1 MASACEMECSRQR
14 RGSQTAGAAVFSFVA
29 GTVRPEYL
37 DIMRVKYS
45 LIRRRIVTS
54 IAVIGLLLLAG
65 IVIALY
71 ALAPTLHLIVRKR
84 TADYL
89 RERFKSSV
97 QFTDFHI
104 SMYPHTHIIID
115 GLVMR
120 HEGRTDVAPLIQIST
135 VTVDAKFENLLA
147 TRPFIAH
154 VTLDG
159 LRINTPPHQPGG
171 EPMIHGTHVDLSAK
185 FPVTIARIT
194 ANEARVVI
202 LRRDTKPPRE
212 FEVHQLEMDNV
223 NFDHPA
229 SFHALLTNPV
239 PKGEIHCD
247 GQFGPW
253 QANNPSQT
261 PVRANYTFHNAD
273 MSTLKGLKGILSSEG
288 TFSGPLDYLN
298 VEGKTD
304 IPDFALRTSD
314 HPMALHTDFSAVVD
328 GTNGN
333 TYLNLV
339 TAKFRH
345 TTIVTKG
352 EVVDEYPTVKGRTIV
367 MNAVSKSARI
377 EDLLL
382 LAVKSN
388 PPVMTGAANLKARI
402 LIPEGP
408 LDLIKRL
415 QIDGQFDVG
424 AAQFT
429 SDSVQAKVNSLS
441 RRGQGK
447 PKDMDLTAVSKLQG
461 AFRMD
466 GDEIDFSR
474 LSFSVP
480 GADIN
485 LAGNYGFD
493 SGVLNFRG
501 KLLLQA
507 KLSQTF
513 TGAKSFFL
521 KAVDPFFKGKNGEK
535 AGTVLPIK
543 IIGTKDHP
551 VFGLDFR
558 DRANKDRKNK
568 DPLNN
573 GPRDQI
579 AHKSF

>member
-1 MASACEMECSRQR
+1 
-14 RGSQTAGAAVFSFVA
+14 
-29 GTVRPEYL
+29 
-37 DIMRVKYS
+37 MRVKYS
-45 LIRRRIVTS
+45 FMRKRVVTS
-54 IAVIGLLLLAG
+54 IAVIGLLFLAG

-71 ALAPTLHLIVRKR
+71 ALAPTLHLIARKR

-97 QFTDFHI
+97 QFTDFHVSI
-104 SMYPHTHIIID
+104 YPRIHIIVN

-120 HEGRTDVAPLIQIST
+120 HEGRTDIAPLIQIDT
-135 VTVDAKFENLLA
+135 ITVDATFGNLF
-147 TRPFIAH
+147 TKRPI
-154 VTLDG
+154 VSDVILDG
-159 LRINTPPHQPGG
+159 LRINTPPRQPGG
-171 EPMIHGTHVDLSAK
+171 EPMIHGTQLDLSAK
-185 FPVTIARIT
+185 FPLTAARIT
-194 ANEARVVI
+194 ANEARLVI
-202 LRRDTKPPRE
+202 LRRDTKPPHE
-212 FEVHQLEMDNV
+212 FELHQLEMDNV
-223 NFDHPA
+223 DFDHPA
-229 SFHALLTNPV
+229 WFHALLTNPV

-253 QANNPSQT
+253 QADNPSQT
-261 PVRANYTFHNAD
+261 PVTANYTFYNAD

-288 TFSGPLDYLN
+288 HFSGPLDYLN

-328 GTNGN
+328 VTNGN

-345 TTIVTKG
+345 TTLVTKG

-402 LIPEGP
+402 LIPEGFA
-408 LDLIKRL
+408 DLIERL
-415 QIDGQFDVG
+415 RIDGQFGVG
-424 AAQFT
+424 KAQFT
-429 SDSVQAKVNSLS
+429 SGSVQAKVNSLS

-447 PKDMDLTAVSKLQG
+447 PKDIDLTAVSELQG
-461 AFRMD
+461 AFKMD
-466 GDEIDFSR
+466 GGGIDFSR
-474 LSFSVP
+474 LRFSVP

-485 LAGNYGFD
+485 LAGHYSVD
-493 SGVLNFRG
+493 SGELNFRG

-507 KLSQTF
+507 KLSQTV

-543 IIGTKDHP
+543 ITGTKDHP

-558 DRANKDRKNK
+558 DKAPTDRENKGQVD
-568 DPLNN
+568 N
-573 GPRDQI
+573 GPGG
-579 AHKSF
+579 KSQKVSHESF